1 MNKYFSFQGIANRS
15 EFWAVNL
22 IVILGGWIAL
32 IGMLILS
39 AAVALASEIVGGLF
53 VVSSLA
59 AWFVGC
65 IWLLLAVGVRRCR
78 DADISVFWVIPLLLP
93 ILFVIMTIILGVL
106 PSVDKNHIPY
116 EKT

>member
-1 MNKYFSFQGIANRS
+1 MKKYFSFQGLAKRS

-32 IGMLILS
+32 IGMLVFS
-39 AAVALASEIVGGLF
+39 AGVALASEVLGGLF
-53 VVSSLA
+53 VISSFA

-78 DADISVFWVIPLLLP
+78 DADISVFWVIPLMLP
-93 ILFVIMTIILGVL
+93 ILFVIMTIIFGVL
-106 PSVDKNHIPY
+106 PSVDKSHIPDD
-116 EKT
+116 KA